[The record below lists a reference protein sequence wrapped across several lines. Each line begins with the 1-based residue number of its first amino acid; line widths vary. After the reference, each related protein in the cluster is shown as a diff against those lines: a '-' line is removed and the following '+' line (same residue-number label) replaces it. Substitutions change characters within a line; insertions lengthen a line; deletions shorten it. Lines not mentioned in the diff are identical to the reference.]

1 MGSIISWL
9 IIIVFF
15 MFLAGSFDIEVFFVL
30 WLIGILVLAELIDT
44 RYIRPRFVTSLM
56 VIAGAGTLLFGI
68 IVIRKIW
75 VILYG

>member
-1 MGSIISWL
+1 MGSIVSWL